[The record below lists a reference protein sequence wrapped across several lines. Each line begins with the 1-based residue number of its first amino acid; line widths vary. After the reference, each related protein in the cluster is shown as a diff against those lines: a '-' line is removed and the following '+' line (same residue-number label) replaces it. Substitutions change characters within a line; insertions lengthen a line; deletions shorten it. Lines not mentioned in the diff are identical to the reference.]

1 MNNNN
6 NNIVALNPTRS
17 IYSIVGNL
25 CNNPEILKN
34 PTYIIGAR
42 DFVQEFHKIVYG
54 AINQLAL
61 SNKKIDHIT
70 PIDIDNFLAAYPVYY
85 KIWDENN
92 GINYVK
98 DAKDHA
104 NEEVFESDYNRLK
117 KYSLLRNY
125 MEIGIDVSD
134 VYDYKSLNL
143 SDQNESSEKLESMS
157 TSDIIEYYTQKMI
170 NIRDE
175 WNIEEGVVLDF
186 KAGDGLDTLLER
198 IQEAPDFGFPFPN
211 SYYNSLFR
219 GMREGKFLLRSGST
233 GTGKAI
239 VHGTRIPTLDG
250 WKLVEDIKLGDKLFD
265 RTGKPTNVV
274 GVYPQGKQEVYRVK
288 LKDGRYVDCNAEHLW
303 EVITL
308 KGTRKTITTLEMIDI
323 MNNHKKAGRR
333 GFPLSIPA
341 NEAVEYEEKVLPVD
355 PYVLGAILGDGC
367 ITKENMHF
375 SISSEDDIIPNEI
388 AKILNTTFYKNEHN
402 YTYLFY
408 TPEDYNNDGHKFN
421 KKYLYNYDVF
431 NNLKEI
437 IGCRSDSKYIP
448 EEYLISSK
456 QQRLRLLQGLL
467 DTDGSVSKRD
477 ESRQNNLSYYST
489 SVKLLKQ
496 VSELAHSLGYSN
508 SIIMNE
514 KEGGK
519 GGLIYFNVSGSEI
532 ENLLFAPTS
541 KMERAKESNK
551 IKGKA
556 HRDRIKVVSIEKLN
570 YKEDQVCFT
579 VDNEESLF
587 LVGEYVVTHN
597 TRQAI
602 RDMCNV
608 ACDAIYKTGYGW
620 QSLGESYP
628 ALFISTEL
636 DKDEV
641 QLIMLAYITG
651 IPDDVIKNGNYDNG
665 TANRLEEGLKIL
677 QRAPLFASYIEDFS
691 ISDIEMKIEQYI
703 INHHVKYVAFDY
715 IQMVPKLSKTMQHSF
730 GQNLRED
737 QILVNFASAL
747 KNISTRYNIFLES
760 STQLNRGSKEIENRD
775 ASSLRGGWFRNRLS
789 LHFKKIQETL
799 ISGVLV

>member
-1 MNNNN
+1 MNN

-25 CNNPEILKN
+25 CNNPDILKN

-125 MEIGIDVSD
+125 MEIGVDVSD

-143 SDQNESSEKLESMS
+143 DDQNESSEKLESMS

-211 SYYNSLFR
+211 PYYNSLFR

-233 GTGKAI
+233 GTGK
-239 VHGTRIPTLDG
+239 
-250 WKLVEDIKLGDKLFD
+250 
-265 RTGKPTNVV
+265 
-274 GVYPQGKQEVYRVK
+274 
-288 LKDGRYVDCNAEHLW
+288 
-303 EVITL
+303 
-308 KGTRKTITTLEMIDI
+308 
-323 MNNHKKAGRR
+323 
-333 GFPLSIPA
+333 
-341 NEAVEYEEKVLPVD
+341 
-355 PYVLGAILGDGC
+355 
-367 ITKENMHF
+367 
-375 SISSEDDIIPNEI
+375 
-388 AKILNTTFYKNEHN
+388 
-402 YTYLFY
+402 
-408 TPEDYNNDGHKFN
+408 
-421 KKYLYNYDVF
+421 
-431 NNLKEI
+431 
-437 IGCRSDSKYIP
+437 
-448 EEYLISSK
+448 
-456 QQRLRLLQGLL
+456 
-467 DTDGSVSKRD
+467 
-477 ESRQNNLSYYST
+477 
-489 SVKLLKQ
+489 
-496 VSELAHSLGYSN
+496 
-508 SIIMNE
+508 
-514 KEGGK
+514 
-519 GGLIYFNVSGSEI
+519 
-532 ENLLFAPTS
+532 
-541 KMERAKESNK
+541 
-551 IKGKA
+551 
-556 HRDRIKVVSIEKLN
+556 
-570 YKEDQVCFT
+570 
-579 VDNEESLF
+579 
-587 LVGEYVVTHN
+587 

-608 ACDAIYKTGYGW
+608 ACDSIYKTGYGW

-628 ALFISTEL
+628 SLFISTEL

-651 IPDDVIKNGNYDNG
+651 IPDDVIKNGNYDSG
-665 TANRLEEGLKIL
+665 TEHRLEEGLKVL

-775 ASSLRGGWFRNRLS
+775 ASSLRGGLS
-789 LHFKKIQETL
+789 TADKIDH
-799 ISGVLV
+799 GVLTFKVNKQDKENIKHILKKGFENKEPNFAHWVYKNRAGLDHIIVWSQFDLGNMREEVLFVTDYDFNIVEIDPLELEIQGFEPEVSNETIENNKEISF